1 MTARRVSE
9 YREEDQFGPT
19 TSRWTAPA
27 VPATRVYVRPPG
39 TFEFEY
45 WKRVDIPH
53 DGGPAEVQTQYE
65 FEVGLPG
72 RFQVDMY
79 LVTNQEGNGGPSSTN
94 GEKLEVRWA
103 FADWDKVWG
112 NPTLYLEVASQDQ
125 EPDTI
130 EGKLLLGGEMSPGWH
145 WGTNLVFERETSGD
159 LSNNHE
165 ITAGLSR
172 VMADEQWSL
181 GGELKASM
189 KNTHADRS
197 EFEEELLVGPS
208 LQYRPLRNIHLD
220 LATLIGIRADSPD
233 FEGFLVLGTVLTR
246 PGSSGGRAPAAQEV
260 KRLES
265 SSISQLAIVFRS
277 IGGSFAN
284 FFRSASVVMSDA
296 GPRMPA
302 HLTGALGGFD
312 VAPFPGFSSFE
323 RGRSRA
329 SRRCGRRR
337 A

>member
-1 MTARRVSE
+1 MSFPIAVALLAASTFSPDTTLPLAPPAVTFPPVLPEQVVNPADKQKPPASVTPAEADASQISTTTVTARRVSE
-9 YREEDQFGPT
+9 YREEDRFGPYDQPL
-19 TSRWTAPA
+19 WTAHRRFPT
-27 VPATRVYVRPPG
+27 TRVYVRPPG

-130 EGKLLLGGEMSPGWH
+130 EGKLLLGGEMAPGWH

-189 KNTHADRS
+189 TNTHADRS

-220 LATLIGIRADSPD
+220 LATLVGIGADSPD
-233 FEGFLVLGTVLTR
+233 FEGFLVLGY
-246 PGSSGGRAPAAQEV
+246 E
-260 KRLES
+260 
-265 SSISQLAIVFRS
+265 F
-277 IGGSFAN
+277 
-284 FFRSASVVMSDA
+284 
-296 GPRMPA
+296 
-302 HLTGALGGFD
+302 
-312 VAPFPGFSSFE
+312 
-323 RGRSRA
+323 
-329 SRRCGRRR
+329 
-337 A
+337 

>member
-1 MTARRVSE
+1 MSFPIAVALLAASTFSPDTTLPLAPPAVTFPPVLPEQVVNPADKQKPPASVTPAEADASQISTTTVTARRVSE
-9 YREEDQFGPT
+9 YREEDRFGPYDQPL
-19 TSRWTAPA
+19 WTAHRRFPT
-27 VPATRVYVRPPG
+27 TRVYVRPPG

-130 EGKLLLGGEMSPGWH
+130 EGKLLLGGEMAPGWH

-172 VMADEQWSL
+172 VMADEQWSI

-189 KNTHADRS
+189 TNTHADRS

-220 LATLIGIRADSPD
+220 LATLVGIGADSPD
-233 FEGFLVLGTVLTR
+233 FEGFLVLGY
-246 PGSSGGRAPAAQEV
+246 E
-260 KRLES
+260 
-265 SSISQLAIVFRS
+265 F
-277 IGGSFAN
+277 
-284 FFRSASVVMSDA
+284 
-296 GPRMPA
+296 
-302 HLTGALGGFD
+302 
-312 VAPFPGFSSFE
+312 
-323 RGRSRA
+323 
-329 SRRCGRRR
+329 
-337 A
+337 